1 MVEWGVERGKDD
13 DFVASIYPQ
22 PPWSPK
28 KNIRKK
34 YQESGLPNLRIL
46 S

>member
-1 MVEWGVERGKDD
+1 MVERGVERGKGD
-13 DFVASIYPQ
+13 DFVTSIYPH
-22 PPWSPK
+22 PSWSPK